1 MTANLAQTPRRGP
14 ALDAFRLIAAVLV
27 VTIHTSPLASVSTLT
42 DFWLTRVLARLG
54 VPFFLVTTGYFLA
67 RRGWRGLRGFWLR
80 TLGVYL
86 AAAVLYLP
94 LNFYAGFSPAAWL
107 RGFVWEGKIGR
118 ASCRER
124 GGVEVVAVV
133 LEGRKAGRK

>member
-1 MTANLAQTPRRGP
+1 MTTRLNAAPRRGP

-27 VTIHTSPLASVSTLT
+27 VTIHTSPLASVSPLA

-94 LNFYAGFSPAAWL
+94 LNFYAGFSPAAGGVSSAAKRRSSVSIS
-107 RGFVWEGKIGR
+107 RGVR
-118 ASCRER
+118 ASSTSATSENT
-124 GGVEVVAVV
+124 GSPW
-133 LEGRKAGRK
+133 